1 VPYRPKKHRASRLGP
16 SFVLLFGIETISAMH
31 KRTWDEAFR
40 CVPHP
45 TTSPPLLIVMS
56 EPPPRTPTRQPSN
69 RTNPGPSNIPGAT
82 PTRGGTNFLSSTN
95 LGHTQQEIKS
105 SLWGRIL
112 KNHPGFVDNLI
123 KPHLVESSLV
133 DAIEHAID
141 ESTELKTARRRLIQ
155 NAVPE
160 KQMYAPMV
168 SVYVDY
174 CCQSG
179 SEYAIDYTASS
190 YLYLR
195 YAARSPYP
203 FADQRTGPNSERSN
217 PIRLHHIS

>member
-1 VPYRPKKHRASRLGP
+1 VPHRQKEHRTSRLGP
-16 SFVLLFGIETISAMH
+16 SFVLFFGIKPFPPCIKGHGTKHSG
-31 KRTWDEAFR
+31 
-40 CVPHP
+40 VSPSYY
-45 TTSPPLLIVMS
+45 TSPLLIVMS
-56 EPPPRTPTRQPSN
+56 EPPPHTPTRQPSN
-69 RTNPGPSNIPGAT
+69 RTNPDHLTSLVQHLPVAGD
-82 PTRGGTNFLSSTN
+82 NFRSSTH
-95 LGHTQQEIKS
+95 LGQTQQEIKS

-141 ESTELKTARRRLIQ
+141 ESTELKAARRRLVQ

-160 KQMYAPMV
+160 RQMYAPMV

-174 CCQSG
+174 CCRSG
-179 SEYAIDYTASS
+179 SEYAIDHTAPS

-195 YAARSPYP
+195 YPARSPYP